1 MKKSLLAC
9 LTIIGTVIG
18 SGFISGKEIFVFFS
32 KFGLISFPCIFL
44 ASILF
49 FLLFKFML
57 NHGQD
62 ALERIKKSKFS
73 FVLNFILCL
82 IFSAAMFAGIVNL
95 LQFDK
100 KWINFLIFFA
110 ILLLC
115 LLVYKFGIGGLKKIN
130 MVFVPIMVIVFII
143 ILLPKISFKSFEN
156 IRNTFIFSPILYS
169 FLYVFLNT
177 ANSGVIIAQLSKD
190 MTKKQKTQVAFFSAL
205 ALFVI
210 MLIANSVLVS
220 CKDSKSYAMPL
231 VMMFSSFR
239 HIIMTLL
246 VLVGCLTTLITL
258 VFTLSSSMRGLCKNE
273 FIIFFT
279 SIILPLIFSFCGF
292 NFIVEYLYPF
302 ASVLGCYLLIDL
314 FLIPFF
320 KRANNKVH
328 STGKQT

>member
-1 MKKSLLAC
+1 MKKSLLAS

-32 KFGLISFPCIFL
+32 KFGIISFPCIFL

-49 FLLFKFML
+49 FLFFKFML

-115 LLVYKFGIGGLKKIN
+115 LLVYKFGISGLSKIN

-143 ILLPKISFKSFEN
+143 ILLPKISLKSFEN
-156 IRNTFIFSPILYS
+156 MKNSLLVSPIFYS
-169 FLYVFLNT
+169 LLYVFLNT
-177 ANSGVIIAQLSKD
+177 ANSGVMLAQLSKD
-190 MTKKQKTQVAFFSAL
+190 MTK
-205 ALFVI
+205 
-210 MLIANSVLVS
+210 
-220 CKDSKSYAMPL
+220 SKKRKLP
-231 VMMFSSFR
+231 SFR
-239 HIIMTLL
+239 
-246 VLVGCLTTLITL
+246 
-258 VFTLSSSMRGLCKNE
+258 
-273 FIIFFT
+273 
-279 SIILPLIFSFCGF
+279 PLRFS
-292 NFIVEYLYPF
+292 
-302 ASVLGCYLLIDL
+302 
-314 FLIPFF
+314 
-320 KRANNKVH
+320 
-328 STGKQT
+328 